1 MALYQT
7 GAYKVR
13 ASGVEKVRKA
23 IAEFVRYVK
32 DNEPGTR
39 MYLAW
44 QQKDDPTTFV
54 HLFIFEDAA
63 AQERHGK
70 SEAVARFEAAYT
82 PELVGG
88 EVVFTDY
95 EMIAGK
101 LP

>member
-13 ASGVEKVRKA
+13 ASGVEKVKKA
-23 IAEFVRYVK
+23 IAELVRYVK

-54 HLFIFEDAA
+54 HLFIFEDSA

-70 SEAVARFEAAYT
+70 SEAVARFEAVYT